1 MTFRGLYR
9 AGGVKAISNAAPR
22 QRSRGRGAYLAP
34 DHDPFLN
41 HPGQGFV
48 GVGIIMAHVYSFN
61 ALSAG
66 SVDGEVND
74 LLILLVLQPAEG
86 SMLHW
91 HFFVESEADA
101 EYSNANCR

>member
-1 MTFRGLYR
+1 
-9 AGGVKAISNAAPR
+9 
-22 QRSRGRGAYLAP
+22 
-34 DHDPFLN
+34 
-41 HPGQGFV
+41 
-48 GVGIIMAHVYSFN
+48 MAHVYSFN

-66 SVDGEVND
+66 PVDGEVND
-74 LLILLVLQPAEG
+74 LLILLVLQPTEG